1 MTLEDRD
8 QRAIAAPRWRP
19 SAPGRRG
26 PRRGPPAPGPADQA
40 GGEPGAPG
48 RAGGDPGRDQRGGEP
63 HHRRAG
69 DLRLRRRPRGRR
81 AGVSA
86 YPSSVT
92 AQMVY
97 NFVRG
102 GRAINVLAAR
112 ARARIVV
119 ADVGVD
125 HDFPP
130 GLPIAHAKI
139 GRGTADMTLGPAMS
153 RAAAARAVATGIAL
167 AGRHAPAAGAGLP
180 RGDGRDGD
188 RQHHRPPAPSWPAP
202 HRGPG
207 AGRHRAGHGDRRL
220 HLGAQGLRD
229 RACPGPQP
237 APPRGPPGRAEQGGG
252 LRDRGPGGGD
262 PGRRPAPGVVLDGFI
277 SGPALLA
284 APPCAGRCAATSS
297 PPTPASRS
305 GTA

>member
-1 MTLEDRD
+1 MTREDRD
-8 QRAIAAPRWRP
+8 LRAIAATVE
-19 SAPGRRG
+19 AI
-26 PRRGPPAPGPADQA
+26 GPPDA
-40 GGEPGAPG
+40 GA
-48 RAGGDPGRDQRGGEP
+48 RAE
-63 HHRRAG
+63 A
-69 DLRLRRRPRGRR
+69 RRRQARLTKPEGSLGRLEELAVTLAGISGEACPSIAGR
-81 AGVSA
+81 VIFVCAADHGVAAQGVSA

-102 GRAINVLAAR
+102 GAAINVLAAR

-167 AGRHAPAAGAGLP
+167 GRVATPPPPARSLP
-180 RGDGRDGD
+180 RGHGGDGD
-188 RQHHRPPAPSWPAP
+188 RQHHRRQRHRGRP
-202 HRGPG
+202 HRGPR

-220 HLGAQGLRD
+220 HLGA
-229 RACPGPQP
+229 
-237 APPRGPPGRAEQGGG
+237 
-252 LRDRGPGGGD
+252 
-262 PGRRPAPGVVLDGFI
+262 
-277 SGPALLA
+277 
-284 APPCAGRCAATSS
+284 
-297 PPTPASRS
+297 
-305 GTA
+305 